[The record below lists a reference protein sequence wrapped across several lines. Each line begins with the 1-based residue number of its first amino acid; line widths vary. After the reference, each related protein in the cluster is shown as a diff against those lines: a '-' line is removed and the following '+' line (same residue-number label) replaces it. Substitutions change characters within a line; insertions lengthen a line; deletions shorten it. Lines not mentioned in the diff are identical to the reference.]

1 MSKNAL
7 VLLTG
12 GLNEVTRSDIIDN
25 TELQVCNNYEVT
37 GDGVLSKRAGV
48 EEFDT
53 ELNLLLDEEF
63 SYIYKISEPY
73 YPINIVKENEFY
85 NQTNDFILFVFG
97 LKQNQF
103 LLHMFYKK
111 TDGTWTNKINDNET
125 LNSRIS
131 EQNITYTN
139 ESKLEF
145 TVTNQQVII
154 TDNVNVAHYVTVD
167 PDGKVIAST
176 LGIPAPKQ
184 SANVLINDMDSTFE
198 SDNFTETITDM
209 RLGDSGYVQ
218 VAYTVVSK
226 IGEESNPSPLSDTV
240 DMAFHQLDDD
250 FNKNMFLSKITVTD
264 LVLPDVSKS
273 IAEELES
280 FKIYIRITPFIS
292 GLDTSSIELTET
304 FTINNKFDSDGNV
317 LTSGTTG
324 NTYTLKNE
332 PEPGNIITYE
342 NDVAPK
348 AKTAAF
354 IGGINILGSLKSST
368 NFTHNMQFSTP
379 ISIVNNDTNNYVDAI
394 VTIKMSENKI
404 NADGNFSILN
414 FFTVNDENEAYIKED
429 KLPHMIFYDE
439 DLTTPLQ
446 VYFAGAKKNYEDG
459 EFTRQPNN
467 TQGNEISTFG
477 ELSSNPVGSSN
488 NFFIVYV
495 KIPLLLAGNQ
505 KTIYFTWVNDTAV
518 ASGVNSKYYLH
529 DNKAHLQGLF
539 QQPIQVVDQ
548 YENLTPNM
556 FGGKYFENVSLWNGF
571 SSEGVSDN
579 TLIKL
584 NFEQNDPLYEDQ
596 QYLNKANRNI
606 SSKLTEGT
614 SSISTSFYRNT
625 GDVFGNAGEVFAFTP
640 QIHPH
645 FINILNDDKPV
656 IGSKFLS
663 AITTDNNRLEFYAEN
678 DDTPPNMDKFFITF
692 FIQIDQDFIDEG
704 QSVRYLI
711 DFERTNGNHTGLR
724 INQNQQAINNKG
736 LQLLVNGYED
746 DYFDIDFNIDV
757 QSAKYFICFS
767 MNDGIGSEN
776 ARASLFIY
784 NLATDSN
791 NFGEFQYHEIDSG
804 QQEAIQNLQNISL
817 GHTGA
822 SGSYSLDKC
831 RLDNIQLI
839 RDRYLSASNNT
850 DIAMVWNIVNQQPAF
865 RSNIGKYYDVDTKNI
880 LYNGNISFRD
890 SENLLDKE
898 FKNMVRWSNINT
910 NAFAD
915 LNFAQVKEPIIKI
928 IGAPS
933 FLQYQYQNTF
943 LIFTRN
949 NIHRFVLEGNASG
962 WAGNSSSII
971 DEKTQYGLLAPESL
985 VRVAEGLF
993 WLSETGVV
1001 KWDSQGLVLISK
1013 NRVKTPIDENAIGFH
1028 SSLKNQYIIVSNNE
1042 AYVYHIDRDMWTK
1055 FTGNDINNIINTAIL
1070 TGGTELDNVN
1080 LLLVGTNN
1088 TASDEKKI
1096 MKYPSG
1102 TSNDASSIKTKDM
1115 FFEKGVLKRV
1125 QLNYESDNAVTFKS
1139 NVTKNKADGTEVVKT
1154 NTIENIENG
1163 KYRGVANSN
1172 SRGKSLNFEVENAD
1186 KIESIIYDILL
1197 QGQVKQ

>member
-7 VLLTG
+7 PLLTG

-63 SYIYKISEPY
+63 WYIFKISEPY
-73 YPINIVKENEFY
+73 YPINIVKEDESY

-97 LKQNQF
+97 SKQNQF
-103 LLHMFYKK
+103 VLHMFYKK

-167 PDGKVIAST
+167 SDGKVIAST

-184 SANVLINDMDSTFE
+184 SANVLINDMDGTFQ

-250 FNKNMFLSKITVTD
+250 FNKNMFLSKITVSD

-304 FTINNKFDSDGNV
+304 FTINNKFDSNGNV

-379 ISIVNNDTNNYVDAI
+379 ISIVNNNTSNYVDAI
-394 VTIKMSENKI
+394 VTIKMSEDKI

-414 FFTVNDENEAYIKED
+414 FFTVNDENEAYIKEN

-446 VYFAGAKKNYEDG
+446 VYFAGAKKNYQDG

-518 ASGVNSKYYLH
+518 ASGVESKYYLH
-529 DNKAHLQGLF
+529 NNKAHLQGLF

-548 YENLTPNM
+548 YENLTPDM

-571 SSEGVSDN
+571 SSEGVSND

-584 NFEQNDPLYEDQ
+584 NFEQNDPLYEDE

-606 SSKLTEGT
+606 SSELTRGT
-614 SSISTSFYRNT
+614 SNIEFSFFRNP
-625 GDVFGNAGEVFAFTP
+625 GNNGPEGSLIANTP

-645 FINILNDDKPV
+645 FTNILNDDIPV
-656 IGSKFLS
+656 IGSRYLSVVEEDDNVLKLFNESDNTPTMEKFY
-663 AITTDNNRLEFYAEN
+663 IDFWMNI
-678 DDTPPNMDKFFITF
+678 DKDMLDEGGSVRNFIT
-692 FIQIDQDFIDEG
+692 IDRANANNISLRLDEY
-704 QSVRYLI
+704 Q
-711 DFERTNGNHTGLR
+711 TN
-724 INQNQQAINNKG
+724 INGKG
-736 LQLLVNGYED
+736 LELLVGD
-746 DYFDIDFNIDV
+746 ISRGYFDINFNFNNVDTLNL
-757 QSAKYFICFS
+757 FFCFS
-767 MNDGIGSEN
+767 INDGTDFEN
-776 ARASLFIY
+776 GKASLFYY
-784 NLATDSN
+784 NLTENHADYNTYQFD
-791 NFGEFQYHEIDSG
+791 EITFNR
-804 QQEAIQNLQNISL
+804 QQSSAIDNILL
-817 GHTGA
+817 GKETGNDN
-822 SGSYSLDKC
+822 SLDKFK
-831 RLDNIQLI
+831 LDNLELI

-1125 QLNYESDNAVTFKS
+1125 QLNYESANEVTFKS

-1154 NTIENIENG
+1154 NTIANIENG